1 MIKKT
6 LHNRQALAGL
16 IIILFVVIVAIFA
29 PLLMPND
36 PNKIDVLK
44 KFLPAS
50 AEYPLGTDQL
60 GRCVLSRLMI
70 GARYSLGIAVPSLL
84 AVGVM
89 GITLGTAAAYI
100 GGVFERV
107 FLVVCDIFM
116 AFPPLVIVLSL
127 VGALGHGIGN
137 ILIAVFFSTWVW
149 FAKVVRTYA
158 KIEKNKE
165 YVTASKIAG
174 CSDLGIIV
182 YHIIPNIFPQCIVYL
197 STGIASAILMVSSF
211 SFLGLGFEK
220 VVAEWGAMLS
230 EAKSNF
236 YTYPSFVLYP
246 GACILLAA
254 AGFNLFGEAMR
265 DIVSPE
271 EVSQ

>member
-6 LHNRQALAGL
+6 LHSRQALAGFV
-16 IIILFVVIVAIFA
+16 IILMVAAVAVAA

-36 PNKIDVLK
+36 PNRIDVLK

-50 AEYPLGTDQL
+50 AEFPLGTDQL
-60 GRCVLSRLMI
+60 GRCILSRLMI

-84 AVGVM
+84 AIGVM
-89 GITLGTAAAYI
+89 GILLGTAAAYI
-100 GGVFERV
+100 GGGLERV
-107 FLVVCDIFM
+107 FLVICDICM
-116 AFPPLVIVLSL
+116 AFPPLVIVISL
-127 VGALGHGIGN
+127 VGALGQGIGN
-137 ILIAVFFSTWVW
+137 ILMAVFFSTWVW

-158 KIEKNKE
+158 KIEQSKE
-165 YVTASKIAG
+165 YVTASKLAG
-174 CSDLGIIV
+174 CSDLGIIAR
-182 YHIIPNIFPQCIVYL
+182 HIIPNILPQCIVYL
-197 STGIASAILMVSSF
+197 STGVASVILMVSSF

-220 VVAEWGAMLS
+220 GVAEWGAMLS
-230 EAKSNF
+230 EARANF
-236 YTYPSFVLYP
+236 YTHPAFVLYP

-254 AGFNLFGEAMR
+254 AGFNLFGEALR